1 MYCNMIQVIF
11 SLQMH
16 LLKEKVIYSLLF
28 RNATEVR
35 DLSYLKHAVLRIIK
49 KYFAMLTAEAM
60 FRPIL

>member
-1 MYCNMIQVIF
+1 MIQVIF

-35 DLSYLKHAVLRIIK
+35 DLSYLKRAVFRITIK
-49 KYFAMLTAEAM
+49 KNFAMLTTEAM